1 MLQLH
6 TSNSDI
12 SDQELLDLSRREM
25 NKLVKGR
32 SEGDDSRK
40 RLTLTLKRRQ
50 PSITASSEQREATEH
65 KKIAALKSIDRIKVS
80 VKHRE
85 KFERL
90 LELWEN
96 NPKLI
101 TIVNGNGVCFN
112 EEFAI
117 GSGSYGTEVYVCL
130 HGI

>member
-1 MLQLH
+1 VIRDNRNEFKAKWRKNAKKMFQVMLQLH

-50 PSITASSEQREATEH
+50 PTILDITA
-65 KKIAALKSIDRIKVS
+65 
-80 VKHRE
+80 
-85 KFERL
+85 
-90 LELWEN
+90 
-96 NPKLI
+96 
-101 TIVNGNGVCFN
+101 
-112 EEFAI
+112 
-117 GSGSYGTEVYVCL
+117 
-130 HGI
+130 

>member
-6 TSNSDI
+6 TSNSNI

-40 RLTLTLKRRQ
+40 RLTLTLKKRQ

-65 KKIAALKSIDRIKVS
+65 KKIAALKPIDRIKVS

-90 LELWEN
+90 LELW
-96 NPKLI
+96 
-101 TIVNGNGVCFN
+101 
-112 EEFAI
+112 
-117 GSGSYGTEVYVCL
+117 
-130 HGI
+130 

>member
-1 MLQLH
+1 
-6 TSNSDI
+6 
-12 SDQELLDLSRREM
+12 
-25 NKLVKGR
+25 
-32 SEGDDSRK
+32 
-40 RLTLTLKRRQ
+40 
-50 PSITASSEQREATEH
+50 
-65 KKIAALKSIDRIKVS
+65 

-101 TIVNGNGVCFN
+101 TIVNGNGVCFD

-130 HGI
+130 GSDGIERAIKVCQNSCVRNS